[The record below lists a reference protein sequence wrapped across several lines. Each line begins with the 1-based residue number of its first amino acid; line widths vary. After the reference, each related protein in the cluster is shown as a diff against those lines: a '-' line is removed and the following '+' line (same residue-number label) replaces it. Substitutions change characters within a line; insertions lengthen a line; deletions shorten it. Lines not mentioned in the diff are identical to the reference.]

1 MNTII
6 TPNFRGWRALIVHR
20 QSENVDRLVRQL
32 SRLGMECEQVWP
44 KLVQLSDAD
53 VVFFDGDNG
62 FDGLFP
68 WPEGHAPVPMV
79 ALLGSE
85 APGRLEWALRQGVSA
100 HLLKPIGS
108 GGVFSTLVIAVSN
121 FTQQQMLAHEIA
133 KLKTKARLRPK
144 VVRAI
149 LSVMQSHSLDEDAAY
164 AFIRS
169 EAMQRRQ
176 SVEELCESDFFRPSN
191 PRGQTRVKN

>member
-1 MNTII
+1 MSYTI
-6 TPNFRGWRALIVHR
+6 TPNFRGWRAVIVHR
-20 QSENVDRLVRQL
+20 QSENVERLVRQL
-32 SRLGMECEQVWP
+32 SRLGMDCEQVWP
-44 KLVQLSDAD
+44 KLSQLSDAD

-108 GGVFSTLVIAVSN
+108 GGVFSTLVIAVAN

-133 KLKTKARLRPK
+133 ELKTKARLRPK

-149 LSVMQSHSLDEDAAY
+149 LSVMQSQSLDEDAAY

-176 SVEELCESDFFRPSN
+176 SVEALCESDFFNQPH
-191 PRGQTRVKN
+191 TRRHKRV